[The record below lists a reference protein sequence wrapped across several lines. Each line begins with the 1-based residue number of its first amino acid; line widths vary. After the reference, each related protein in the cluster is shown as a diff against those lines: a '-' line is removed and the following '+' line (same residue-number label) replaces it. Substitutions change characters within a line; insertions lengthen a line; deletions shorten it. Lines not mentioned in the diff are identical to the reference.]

1 MVFFGSFSSHVHI
14 TLRVNIFCPQKNTS
28 IVTTLTHFFV
38 LHCHLSLRVPTSE
51 MVISCKP
58 GKCVLSCE
66 RERSFPETPQTQGEG
81 ESSHI
86 CPLAEALLSV
96 RKSLHMDAGLVT
108 SRSDALGGRHTQHNR
123 WGSRLLWCAQGK
135 RRWGPH
141 RAGGSPGTLL

>member
-66 RERSFPETPQTQGEG
+66 RERSFPRDSTDTRRRRKL
-81 ESSHI
+81 SHLSTGRGSVV
-86 CPLAEALLSV
+86 CAEIPSHG
-96 RKSLHMDAGLVT
+96 RRAG
-108 SRSDALGGRHTQHNR
+108 DKQ
-123 WGSRLLWCAQGK
+123 K
-135 RRWGPH
+135 RRAWWSAHTAQQMGVPP
-141 RAGGSPGTLL
+141 AVVCSG